1 MCLQGKQR
9 KWVKIALR
17 KLGFEKNA
25 KKCEEFKMEPIS
37 VEKDDIKGVNLL
49 K

>member
-9 KWVKIALR
+9 KWVKNALA

-25 KKCEEFKMEPIS
+25 KKCEKFKMEPIS
-37 VEKDDIKGVNLL
+37 AEKQDIKVGNLL